1 MPLYCDAEIARALTQ
16 AYRSVGKKAP
26 LSRSGSALLAE
37 VVPIIA
43 IYSEATKVHAM
54 EIVST
59 DDVGLVL
66 TRETAVA
73 AGEQKTWSGIH
84 LWKFEAG
91 HLSRFEAYAQTL
103 VVMPPGTVAAD

>member
-1 MPLYCDAEIARALTQ
+1 MPLDLSAVIAQALAE
-16 AYRSVGKKAP
+16 AYRSGGQQAA

-37 VVPIIA
+37 VVTIIA
-43 IYSEATKVHAM
+43 IYSEATTVHPI

-66 TRETAVA
+66 TRETGVA

-84 LWKFEAG
+84 LWKFDAG